1 MAKWTVSSSSFSTT
15 AGAATSEQVVELIIS
30 PNQGFSIEAKNF
42 KIGKGSEVSTNKWV
56 ATGGVFWNA
65 DPNVKSVLFE
75 NRDGIDGVVND
86 FSIGSTSNTV
96 KVSVKLNSFT
106 APSGST
112 TLYIDIDEREDNPIV
127 TTGEEPR
134 DVCLNVNWNYNE
146 NQTATITGSGLV
158 SSADIVAGDANNR
171 TEKKLTGTVPNGVT
185 SVIATITFSAS
196 TGYYFV
202 GGFNGA
208 NFNIPNYN
216 NGVYDQAYSVV
227 KSESNLNGLINE
239 ISYLVYYTPPLGFD
253 DSVDVMGNT
262 ICALQHS
269 LSINTIVPQIPVVA
283 ENTISG
289 LSNPPDATHVSGSE
303 PIQVFGIKDTPYLI
317 SVEKK
322 TSTTSDIT
330 AASNGHYNF
339 TTRLFQTAKAPFKS
353 KIGKNGITSHSVLLP
368 STATKE
374 RYDITL
380 SGLVDGKQS
389 VLASEVPTIA
399 GDAKIIKHGVN
410 TLTIKPITYSS
421 NFDTLPSDATI
432 SKPMRFKNDGYQ
444 YSEYTEFT
452 VAGGTA
458 GVSSTR
464 LVLNASKILTR
475 IRPGMIVTG
484 SGVTHNST
492 VSKVNGNI
500 VTLSTVSTIAAS
512 TNITFSVDNGCIL
525 PFSFTIAPDST
536 TLNVNASADLFEN
549 IGGFRKA
556 KGIINGTAA
565 KTITHTLDSTKGI
578 VPGMVVTGDQV
589 RVDAGTN
596 LTVASITS
604 ATVLVLSEAQ
614 TFINGAG
621 LRFSNENAAG
631 STRVISA
638 QVNKVGSNI
647 VITGYVNATGLASTA
662 EARVYIDNMITVT

>member
-1 MAKWTVSSSSFSTT
+1 M
-15 AGAATSEQVVELIIS
+15 
-30 PNQGFSIEAKNF
+30 
-42 KIGKGSEVSTNKWV
+42 STNKWV

-65 DPNVKSVLFE
+65 DPNVESVVFE
-75 NRDGIDGVVND
+75 NRAGVDGVVD
-86 FSIGSTSNTV
+86 DSLVGHPSNTV
-96 KVSVKLNSFT
+96 KASVKLNSFT
-106 APSGST
+106 APSAST

-227 KSESNLNGLINE
+227 KGLGYSYGLINE

-283 ENTISG
+283 ENTISS
-289 LSNPPDATHVSGSE
+289 LSYTSDVTHVSGSE
-303 PIQVFGIKDTPYLI
+303 NIQVFGAKDTAYLI
-317 SVEKK
+317 SVKKK
-322 TSTTSDIT
+322 TNTASDIT

-339 TTRLFQTAKAPFKS
+339 TTRLFQTAEAPFR
-353 KIGKNGITSHSVLLP
+353 GKVGKYGVTSHSVLLP
-368 STATKE
+368 STATEE

-380 SGLVDGKQS
+380 SGLVDGEQAT
-389 VLASEVPTIA
+389 LASGVPVNA
-399 GDAKIIKHGVN
+399 GDAKIIKHGID

-421 NFDTLPSDATI
+421 NFDTLPSDVTI
-432 SKPMRFKNDGYQ
+432 SKPVRFKNDGYQ
-444 YSEYTEFT
+444 SGEYVAFT
-452 VAGGTA
+452 VAGGT
-458 GVSSTR
+458 GGTSSTR

-484 SGVTHNST
+484 SGITHNST
-492 VSKVNGNI
+492 VSKVKGNI
-500 VTLSTVSTIAAS
+500 VTLSTASTVAAS
-512 TNITFSVDNGCIL
+512 TNITFSVDNGNVL
-525 PFSFTIAPDST
+525 PFSFTIVPDST
-536 TLNVNASADLFEN
+536 TLNVNASADLFAN
-549 IGGFRKA
+549 IGGFK
-556 KGIINGTAA
+556 KVKNTINGTAA
-565 KTITHTLDSTKGI
+565 KTRTHTLDSTKGI
-578 VPGMVVTGDQV
+578 VPGMVVTGDEV
-589 RVDAGTN
+589 MVDAKSS
-596 LTVASITS
+596 LTVTS
-604 ATVLVLSEAQ
+604 VTSDTVLVLSEIQSFVDNA
-614 TFINGAG
+614 N
-621 LRFSNENAAG
+621 LRFSNSNASS
-631 STRVISA
+631 STRVHSV
-638 QVNKVGSNI
+638 QVNKVDANI
-647 VITGYVNATGLASTA
+647 VITGYINVTELGSTA